1 MSQAAVSTKEH
12 LREGETPTLAPQVEP
27 VLEVPVAVEVTGAT
41 GRDSVFGIPF
51 TLYSVKQVYI
61 EPEAIHN
68 TLWMTL
74 ELRVKPKR
82 K

>member
-1 MSQAAVSTKEH
+1 M
-12 LREGETPTLAPQVEP
+12 
-27 VLEVPVAVEVTGAT
+27 AVEGTGAT
-41 GRDSVFGIPF
+41 GRDSVFENPF

-68 TLWMTL
+68 TLWTTL